1 MKAYDRVAHG
11 FLWDTLSA
19 MGMGMESVDRIKGL
33 VEGGKSEVHI
43 NGSFTEEI
51 TIGRG
56 VRQGCPLAPLLF
68 AMTTQPLMRAPRE
81 EERSGNIRGLNIGE
95 GHSLLHQLFAD
106 DTGICITAEEHQ
118 FDNLKEVIREF
129 ESASGACL
137 NLQKSI
143 VMQLK
148 PSQPPAWMS
157 LTGCEIAGPGR
168 SFKYLGV
175 ATSSPIDE
183 KTITDEIVQKLMRKL
198 KHWSNRL
205 LSWPAK
211 TILLRHVLAAT
222 PLYQLMSVGLCK
234 DGLEELERLCR
245 NFLWGWNED
254 GNPKHSLIAWERIAQ
269 EREKRGLGWTSFRTM
284 ADALNVRL
292 LGRILEEGNS
302 EWIHLARSFI
312 LRTLRRGAYQRECRQ
327 WTLQESLI
335 LLPLTRID
343 GSPTLTRILGSWH
356 KARKRLNWKTGLGE
370 LDSRMSMLQ
379 VKSIQRI
386 AGGSGVGGL
395 AVGRELGLLR
405 RMGVRSLE
413 EAMTISRNGGWKLY
427 LRNMGVFPED
437 STLGN
442 LEALEEWCSSQRL
455 ARKDIRELE
464 CWYWE
469 VGSGEFQWQKTTR
482 EWRHLFAKEADFSSM
497 MEERWQGQSQQIG
510 WPQRWQLLWAAPIPY
525 RRKIWMWRTL
535 QRGFFTLKRAADMG
549 LHDGN
554 CDRCPTY
561 QETVEHIIWDCQK
574 TEGRRGQLVRIT
586 TVGRQLG
593 GNVMIGIL
601 IVGM

>member
-1 MKAYDRVAHG
+1 MVEILRLGWEFLKEDCFLMVRCFWSKKKLVGKDTKGVIKLIPKNDRKHLLQNWRPITLLTMTYKIIAKVMAIRLREMLLGLIDTQQTVFVAGRNIIDNILSLRLGQEWAQVTEHDVIFVKLDFMKAYDRVAHG

-33 VEGGKSEVHI
+33 VEGGKSEMHK

-68 AMTTQPLMRAPRE
+68 AMTTQPLMRALRE

-95 GHSLLHQLFAD
+95 GHSLLHQLFTD

-143 VMQLK
+143 VMLLK
-148 PSQPPAWMS
+148 PSQPLAWMS
-157 LTGCEIAGPGR
+157 QGAKLQNQAEV
-168 SFKYLGV
+168 SS
-175 ATSSPIDE
+175 TS
-183 KTITDEIVQKLMRKL
+183 
-198 KHWSNRL
+198 
-205 LSWPAK
+205 
-211 TILLRHVLAAT
+211 
-222 PLYQLMSVGLCK
+222 G
-234 DGLEELERLCR
+234 
-245 NFLWGWNED
+245 NFLWSWNED

-269 EREKRGLGWTSFRTM
+269 EREKGGLGWISFRTM

-343 GSPTLTRILGSWH
+343 GSPTLTRIMGSWH
-356 KARKRLNWKTGLGE
+356 KARKRLRWKVGLGE
-370 LDSRMSMLQ
+370 LDGRMSMLQ
-379 VKSIQRI
+379 VKSIQQI
-386 AGGSGVGGL
+386 ACGSGVGGL

-427 LRNMGVFPED
+427 LRNMGVFPKD

-455 ARKDIRELE
+455 VKKDIMGLE
-464 CWYWE
+464 GWHWE
-469 VGSGEFQWQKTTR
+469 VGGGDFQWQKTTR
-482 EWRHLFAKEADFSSM
+482 EWRHLFAMEADFSSV
-497 MEERWQGQSQQIG
+497 MEERWRGQSQQIG
-510 WPQRWQLLWAAPIPY
+510 WP
-525 RRKIWMWRTL
+525 
-535 QRGFFTLKRAADMG
+535 KR
-549 LHDGN
+549 
-554 CDRCPTY
+554 
-561 QETVEHIIWDCQK
+561 
-574 TEGRRGQLVRIT
+574 
-586 TVGRQLG
+586 
-593 GNVMIGIL
+593 
-601 IVGM
+601 